1 MNNFLGRFDLP
12 RLNHK
17 EIEKLNIPLSSKS
30 IESVFKYLPTKKS
43 PGPDDFTADFYQTF
57 KEFMPVLKFIQKLEG
72 EGILPNLFYEVIGKL
87 IPMPEIK
94 KKKTKRKEFHRK
106 ISLMNIDAKII
117 YKMLAN

>member
-30 IESVFKYLPTKKS
+30 TQISNQFKYQYQFKYLPTKKS
-43 PGPDDFTADFYQTF
+43 PGPDDFTPDFYQTF
-57 KEFMPVLKFIQKLEG
+57 KEFMPVLLKFIQKLEG

-87 IPMPEIK
+87 IPKPEIK
-94 KKKTKRKEFHRK
+94 KKK
-106 ISLMNIDAKII
+106 N
-117 YKMLAN
+117 